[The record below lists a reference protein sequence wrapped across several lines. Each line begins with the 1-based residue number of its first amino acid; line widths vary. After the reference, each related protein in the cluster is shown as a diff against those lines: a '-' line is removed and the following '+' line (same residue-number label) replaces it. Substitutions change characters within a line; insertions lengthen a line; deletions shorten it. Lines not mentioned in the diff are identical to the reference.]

1 MSGNKKRAYSLRMT
15 PGPSGW
21 GSKWGQSTRSVKLL
35 QTTETGNCFYSKC
48 LDNFMQCSL
57 LREVDSADDDKKK
70 RTFVKQTQALKESL
84 LDRVKI

>member
-15 PGPSGW
+15 PGPSGR
-21 GSKWGQSTRSVKLL
+21 GLKWGQSTRSVKLL

-70 RTFVKQTQALKESL
+70 KKKYFRKADTGFKREFT
-84 LDRVKI
+84 RPG